1 MPKVKVHRTSPSLD
15 MTPMVDLAFLLVTFF
30 MLTATPS
37 QEEKL
42 IVDTPSSISEIKLPE
57 KDVITI
63 TIGEDNRVF
72 FGVDGQPTRL
82 RLLDKMGAKYGVS
95 FTDKEKRAFELM
107 TTFGMPMARM
117 KSFLAMSPEQR
128 KAQEEQAKRN
138 NTNFQPG
145 IPFDSVKNEL
155 GDWVLQ
161 TRLSNPDVVVAIK
174 GDVGT
179 EVPTVQRVIDVLQ
192 EKKVNRF
199 NLITDLEM
207 KPSNYKPR

>member
-63 TIGEDNRVF
+63 TIGGDNRVF
-72 FGVDGQPTRL
+72 YGVDGQPTRL
-82 RLLDKMGAKYGVS
+82 RLLEKMGAKYNVS
-95 FTDKEKRAFELM
+95 FTDEEKRTFELM
-107 TTFGMPMARM
+107 NSFGMPMAGL
-117 KSFLAMSPEQR
+117 KSFLGMTPEQR
-128 KAQEEQAKRN
+128 KKI
-138 NTNFQPG
+138 TQPG

-161 TRLSNPDVVVAIK
+161 TRLTNPDVVVAIK
-174 GDVGT
+174 GDVST

-199 NLITDLEM
+199 NLITDMEM

>member
-63 TIGEDNRVF
+63 TIGKDNRVF
-72 FGVDGQPTRL
+72 YGVDGQPTRL
-82 RLLDKMGAKYGVS
+82 RLLDKMAAKYNVS
-95 FTDKEKRAFELM
+95 FTEKEKRSFELM
-107 TTFGMPMARM
+107 NSFGMPMSGL
-117 KSFLAMSPEQR
+117 KSFLAMDPAQR
-128 KAQEEQAKRN
+128 KRI
-138 NTNFQPG
+138 TQPG

-161 TRLSNPDVVVAIK
+161 TRLSNPDAVIAIK
-174 GDVGT
+174 GDGDT
-179 EVPTVQRVIDVLQ
+179 EVPTVQRIIDVLQ

-199 NLITDLEM
+199 NLITDMEM
-207 KPSNYKPR
+207 KPSNYKKR

>member
-63 TIGEDNRVF
+63 TIGSDNRVF
-72 FGVDGQPTRL
+72 YGVDGQPTRL
-82 RLLDKMGAKYGVS
+82 SLLDKMGAKYNVS
-95 FTDKEKRAFELM
+95 FSEEERRTFEL
-107 TTFGMPMARM
+107 TNSFGMPMAGL
-117 KSFLAMSPEQR
+117 KSYLAMAPEQR
-128 KAQEEQAKRN
+128 KKI
-138 NTNFQPG
+138 TQPG

-161 TRLSNPDVVVAIK
+161 TRLTNPDVVVAIK
-174 GDVGT
+174 GDQST
-179 EVPTVQRVIDVLQ
+179 DVPTIQRIIEVLQ

-199 NLITDLEM
+199 NLITDMEM

>member
-63 TIGEDNRVF
+63 TVGNDKRVF

-82 RLLDKMGAKYGVS
+82 SLLDKMGAKYGVS
-95 FTDKEKRAFELM
+95 FTAQEKRSFELM
-107 TTFGMPMARM
+107 NGHGMPMASL
-117 KSFLAMSPEQR
+117 KSYLAMEPAQR
-128 KAQEEQAKRN
+128 KKI
-138 NTNFQPG
+138 TQPG

-155 GDWVLQ
+155 GDWILQ
-161 TRLSNPDVVVAIK
+161 TRLTNPNVVVAVK
-174 GDVGT
+174 GDAST
-179 EVPTVQRVIDVLQ
+179 DVPTVQRVIDVLQ

-199 NLITDLEM
+199 NLITDMEM
-207 KPSNYKPR
+207 KPSNYKKR

>member
-63 TIGEDNRVF
+63 TLGGDDRVF
-72 FGVDGQPTRL
+72 YGVDGQPTRL
-82 RLLDKMGAKYGVS
+82 KLLDKMAAKYNVT
-95 FTDKEKRAFELM
+95 FTEKEKRTFELM
-107 TTFGMPMARM
+107 NSFGMPMAGL
-117 KSFLAMSPEQR
+117 KSYLAMSPEQR
-128 KAQEEQAKRN
+128 KKV
-138 NTNFQPG
+138 TQPG
-145 IPFDSVKNEL
+145 IPYDSLKNEL
-155 GDWVLQ
+155 GDWVLN
-161 TRLSNPDVVVAIK
+161 TRLSNPEVVVAVK

-179 EVPTVQRVIDVLQ
+179 KVPTVQRIIDVLQ

-199 NLITDLEM
+199 NLITDMEM
-207 KPSNYKPR
+207 KPSNYKKR

>member
-63 TIGEDNRVF
+63 TVGSDKRVF
-72 FGVDGQPTRL
+72 YGVDGQPTRL
-82 RLLDKMGAKYGVS
+82 RLLDKMAAKYNVT

-107 TTFGMPMARM
+107 NSHGMPMAGL
-117 KSFLAMSPEQR
+117 KSYLAMSPEQR
-128 KAQEEQAKRN
+128 KKV
-138 NTNFQPG
+138 TQPG

-155 GDWVLQ
+155 GDWVLN
-161 TRLSNPDVVVAIK
+161 TRLSNPDVVVAVK
-174 GDVGT
+174 GDASAD
-179 EVPTVQRVIDVLQ
+179 VPTVQRIIDVLQ

-199 NLITDLEM
+199 NLITDMEM
-207 KPSNYKPR
+207 KPSNYKKR

>member
-63 TIGEDNRVF
+63 TIGSDNRVF
-72 FGVDGQPTRL
+72 YGVDGQPTRL
-82 RLLDKMGAKYGVS
+82 RLLDKMAAKYNVT
-95 FTDKEKRAFELM
+95 FTDKEKRTFELM
-107 TTFGMPMARM
+107 NSFGMPMASL
-117 KSFLAMSPEQR
+117 KSYLAMEPAQR
-128 KAQEEQAKRN
+128 KKI
-138 NTNFQPG
+138 TQPG
-145 IPFDSVKNEL
+145 IPYDSVKNEL

-161 TRLSNPDVVVAIK
+161 TRLSNPDAVIAVK
-174 GDVGT
+174 GDAST
-179 EVPTVQRVIDVLQ
+179 EVPTVQRIIDVLQ

-199 NLITDLEM
+199 NLITDMEM
-207 KPSNYKPR
+207 KPSNYKKR

>member
-63 TIGEDNRVF
+63 TVGKDKRIF
-72 FGVDGQPTRL
+72 YGVDGQPTRL
-82 RLLDKMGAKYGVS
+82 SLLDKMGAKYNVA
-95 FTDKEKRAFELM
+95 FTEKERRAFELM
-107 TTFGMPMARM
+107 NSFGMPMSGL
-117 KSFLAMSPEQR
+117 KSFLAMAPEQR
-128 KAQEEQAKRN
+128 KKI
-138 NTNFQPG
+138 TQPG

-161 TRLSNPDVVVAIK
+161 TRLSNPDVVVAVK
-174 GDVGT
+174 GDVST
-179 EVPTVQRVIDVLQ
+179 DVPTIQRVIEVLQ

-199 NLITDLEM
+199 NLITDMEM

>member
-1 MPKVKVHRTSPSLD
+1 
-15 MTPMVDLAFLLVTFF
+15 MVDLAFLLVTFF

-63 TIGEDNRVF
+63 TVGSDKRVF
-72 FGVDGQPTRL
+72 YGVDGQPTRL
-82 RLLDKMGAKYGVS
+82 SLLDKMSAKYGVT
-95 FTDKEKRAFELM
+95 FTAKEKRSFELM
-107 TTFGMPMARM
+107 NSHGMPMANL
-117 KSFLAMSPEQR
+117 KSYLAMDPAQR
-128 KAQEEQAKRN
+128 KKV
-138 NTNFQPG
+138 TQPG

-155 GDWVLQ
+155 GDWILQ
-161 TRLSNPDVVVAIK
+161 TRLTNPSVVVAVK
-174 GDVGT
+174 GDASAD
-179 EVPTVQRVIDVLQ
+179 VPTVQRVIEVLQ

-207 KPSNYKPR
+207 KPSNYKKR

>member
-37 QEEKL
+37 QEETL
-42 IVDTPSSISEIKLPE
+42 VVDTPSSISEIKLPDT
-57 KDVITI
+57 DVITI
-63 TIGEDNRVF
+63 SIGSDNRVF
-72 FGVDGQPTRL
+72 YGVDGQHTKV
-82 RLLDKMGAKYGVS
+82 RLLDKMSAKYGVN
-95 FTDKEKRAFELM
+95 FTEQEKKTFELM
-107 TTFGMPMARM
+107 TSFGTPMAGL
-117 KSFLAMSPEQR
+117 KSFLAMTPEQR
-128 KAQEEQAKRN
+128 KKV
-138 NTNFQPG
+138 TQPG
-145 IPFDSVKNEL
+145 IPFDSAKNEL

-174 GDVGT
+174 GDAST
-179 EVPTVQRVIDVLQ
+179 DVPTVQRVIEVLQ

-199 NLITDLEM
+199 NLITDMEM

>member
-117 KSFLAMSPEQR
+117 KSF
-128 KAQEEQAKRN
+128 
-138 NTNFQPG
+138 
-145 IPFDSVKNEL
+145 
-155 GDWVLQ
+155 
-161 TRLSNPDVVVAIK
+161 
-174 GDVGT
+174 
-179 EVPTVQRVIDVLQ
+179 
-192 EKKVNRF
+192 
-199 NLITDLEM
+199 
-207 KPSNYKPR
+207 

>member
-37 QEEKL
+37 QEEQL
-42 IVDTPSSISEIKLPE
+42 IVDTPSSISEIILPD
-57 KDVITI
+57 KNLITI
-63 TIGEDNRVF
+63 TIGSDNRVF
-72 FGVDGQPTRL
+72 YGVDAQPTRL
-82 RLLDKMGAKYGVS
+82 SMLDKMGAKYQVT
-95 FTDKEKRAFELM
+95 FTDQEKRAFELM
-107 TTFGMPMARM
+107 NNFGMPMASL
-117 KSFLAMSPEQR
+117 KSYLAMKPEQR
-128 KAQEEQAKRN
+128 KRI
-138 NTNFQPG
+138 TQPG
-145 IPFDSVKNEL
+145 IPYDSLKNEL

-161 TRLSNPDVVVAIK
+161 TRLSNPEVVVAIK
-174 GDVGT
+174 GDVKT
-179 EVPTVQRVIDVLQ
+179 NVPTVQRIIEVLQ